1 MKQKDFLKQLDHQ
14 AIFDAIR
21 RAEKHTSGE
30 IRVHVE
36 PRLWGRDP
44 MDVARRTF
52 ERLGMT
58 KTALRNGVL
67 LFVAAHE
74 QKFAILGDQGIDDK
88 VGYDFW
94 EDVAAHMTEKF
105 RTGDFTAGIVEAVER
120 SGEKLSA
127 FFPFER
133 GDTNELS
140 NDISIGEH

>member
-1 MKQKDFLKQLDHQ
+1 MKQKEFLHQLDHQ
-14 AIFDAIR
+14 AIFDAIG

-36 PRLWGRDP
+36 PRLWGRDL
-44 MDVARRTF
+44 MTVARRTF

-67 LFVAAHE
+67 IFVAAHE
-74 QKFAILGDQGIDDK
+74 QQFAILGDQGIDEK
-88 VGYDFW
+88 AGHDFW
-94 EDVAAHMTEKF
+94 VEVAAVIAEKF
-105 RTGDFTAGIVEAVER
+105 RSGDYSAGIVEAVER
-120 SGEKLSA
+120 TGVKLSA
-127 FFPFER
+127 YFPFER